1 MSGRME
7 EKGNRRDASE
17 ENEDRDM
24 QTLEYSGI
32 QERKGRVN
40 AWLIVVYVAVT
51 VWSVWYLITY
61 WTKS

>member
-1 MSGRME
+1 ME